1 MIKSN
6 QTKVKI
12 SMNQNDPTEWRYKM
26 WRILRMVCVGY
37 RKKNDWNGI
46 NSKNTAGIL
55 IQFTQFQY
63 FVCSIC
69 AFDLIKGKQWRQS
82 KEKKKKKITQ

>member
-1 MIKSN
+1 MI
-6 QTKVKI
+6 Q
-12 SMNQNDPTEWRYKM
+12 QNDDIKCGEYYVWYVLDTEKT
-26 WRILRMVCVGY
+26 
-37 RKKNDWNGI
+37 NDWNGI

-69 AFDLIKGKQWRQS
+69 AFDLIKGKQWRLS
-82 KEKKKKKITQ
+82 KEKKNYAIMNSQ